1 MSFSRQ
7 ILIFICIWGLL
18 IYFFLI
24 KLNPTS
30 RSKETDEIER
40 LNSALLYLEKSKAID
55 NELRRLLDEYV
66 NDVASPEQKS
76 ELLKRISSKFQDVTS
91 SSTGL
96 SSNGVPS
103 YEYEQLRR
111 RVTTNVGELWNYMG
125 TELSKIEKSMRSEFE
140 MQQSIKQMKNFMEL
154 AREHIRSLTT
164 DLNTMKGAD
173 GYEAYRH
180 KESKA
185 LSDLVQ
191 KRLHYLQNPS
201 DCSTA
206 RKLVCKI
213 NKGCG
218 YGCQLHHIVY
228 CFIMAYATERT
239 LILKSKGWRYHKGG
253 WEEIYLPVSETCL
266 DSDKGSQGTWPQ
278 QDVQVMSVPII
289 DSLNP
294 RPSYLPLAIP
304 ADLAPRL
311 TKLHGDPIAWWIGQL
326 LKYILKPQP
335 ETLEMLENGKNKL
348 GFKKPIVGVHVR
360 RTDKVGTEASFHSL
374 EEYMKGVDDY
384 YDQLEMVEHVD
395 KRRVYIAS
403 DDPKVIDEARRNYPQ
418 YEVIGDPEIAKV
430 AAVSTRY
437 TDSSLNGIMLDIDLL
452 SKCDYLVCT
461 FSSQVCRVAYEVS
474 LSI

>member
-1 MSFSRQ
+1 
-7 ILIFICIWGLL
+7 
-18 IYFFLI
+18 
-24 KLNPTS
+24 
-30 RSKETDEIER
+30 
-40 LNSALLYLEKSKAID
+40 
-55 NELRRLLDEYV
+55 
-66 NDVASPEQKS
+66 
-76 ELLKRISSKFQDVTS
+76 
-91 SSTGL
+91 
-96 SSNGVPS
+96 
-103 YEYEQLRR
+103 
-111 RVTTNVGELWNYMG
+111 
-125 TELSKIEKSMRSEFE
+125 
-140 MQQSIKQMKNFMEL
+140 
-154 AREHIRSLTT
+154 
-164 DLNTMKGAD
+164 MKGTD

-201 DCSTA
+201 DCSSA

-218 YGCQLHHIVY
+218 FGCQLHHIVY

-326 LKYILKPQP
+326 LMYILKPQP
-335 ETLEMLENGKNKL
+335 ETVEMLENGKNKL

-374 EEYMKGVDDY
+374 EEYMKSVDDY
-384 YDQLEMVEHVD
+384 YDQLEMVERVD

-403 DDPKVIDEARRNYPQ
+403 DDPKVIDEARRNYPK

-452 SKCDYLVCT
+452 SKCDFLVCT

-474 LSI
+474 LNCFKGRFG